1 MWPSYS
7 DRVPTA
13 TAPTQPRHRAARA
26 VVVAALVTPAVVL
39 AHLLTRGA
47 LPGTAGLLAVAGLAG
62 LVTLVV
68 PAQGRFRL
76 AAVVVAAQVAGHTLL
91 AATSGSAAGC
101 LPAVGRGARA
111 GLRLALLRTDAVCE
125 PGTLAAAPALTA
137 LVGSALTGLA
147 VVAGHLL
154 VASLSAR
161 LVGAWETLLARVADV
176 VAAVL
181 PALPRVLAPVPAAPR
196 STRPVRE
203 AVRPAA
209 ARLHVP
215 APLVRRG
222 PPLPAV

>member
-7 DRVPTA
+7 DRVIAT
-13 TAPTQPRHRAARA
+13 TAPSARHRAARA
-26 VVVAALVTPAVVL
+26 VVVAVLVTPAVVL

-47 LPGTAGLLAVAGLAG
+47 LPGVTGLLAVAGLAG
-62 LVTLVV
+62 LVTLAV
-68 PAQGRFRL
+68 PARGRLRL

-91 AATSGSAAGC
+91 AATSGTAAGC

-111 GLRLALLRTDAVCE
+111 GLQLALLRADAVCT
-125 PGTLAAAPALTA
+125 PGTLAATPALTA
-137 LVGSALTGLA
+137 LLGSALTGVA

-161 LVGAWETLLARVADV
+161 LVTAAETLVAVVADV

-181 PALPRVLAPVPAAPR
+181 PALPRAVTVVPAAPR

-203 AVRPAA
+203 AVLPTA
-209 ARLHVP
+209 ARLHGP

-222 PPLPAV
+222 PPLPAA